1 MSTLAIRV
9 VTVCYFSAMTPAE
22 QATVQNSTPTG
33 RARLRLIMG
42 TGLAAAVPTA
52 VVGWALNEYLYEL
65 KWVGT
70 ASGWLDGEPDQ
81 PVVVAGV
88 AGLVLLAAVA
98 FGAYRLGV
106 GRTSF
111 GQPAPR
117 QALACALTGVGIPL
131 FLLALVLLVWAGVSP
146 LTSVLVPVR

>member
-1 MSTLAIRV
+1 MTTLASRV
-9 VTVCYFSAMTPAE
+9 VTICYFSAMTSAE
-22 QATVQNSTPTG
+22 EPTVQNSAPAG
-33 RARLRLIMG
+33 RRLRLIVG

-52 VVGWALNEYLYEL
+52 LLGWALNEYLYEL

-81 PVVVAGV
+81 PVVVAGA

-98 FGAYRLGV
+98 FGAYRLAV
-106 GRTSF
+106 GRTSL
-111 GQPAPR
+111 GQLAPR
-117 QALACALTGVGIPL
+117 QALVCALTGVGIPL
-131 FLLALVLLVWAGVSP
+131 VLLALVLLVWAGVSP

>member
-1 MSTLAIRV
+1 
-9 VTVCYFSAMTPAE
+9 MTPAG

-33 RARLRLIMG
+33 RQLRLIVG

-52 VVGWALNEYLYEL
+52 LFGWALNEYLYEL
-65 KWVGT
+65 KWLVSS
-70 ASGWLDGEPDQ
+70 SGLLDGEPDQ
-81 PVVVAGV
+81 AVVVAGT

-98 FGAYRLGV
+98 FGAYRLAV

-111 GQPAPR
+111 GQLAPR
-117 QALACALTGVGIPL
+117 QALACALTGVGLPL
-131 FLLALVLLVWAGVSP
+131 VLLALVLLVWAGVSP

>member
-1 MSTLAIRV
+1 
-9 VTVCYFSAMTPAE
+9 MTPAE
-22 QATVQNSTPTG
+22 QTTVQYSTPAG
-33 RARLRLIMG
+33 RRLGLIVG

-52 VVGWALNEYLYEL
+52 LLGWALNEYLYEL

-88 AGLVLLAAVA
+88 AGLVLLAAVT
-98 FGAYRLGV
+98 FGAYRLAAR
-106 GRTSF
+106 RTSF
-111 GQPAPR
+111 GPMAPR
-117 QALACALTGVGIPL
+117 QAWACALTGVAIPL
-131 FLLALVLLVWAGVSP
+131 VLLALVLLVWAGVSP

>member
-1 MSTLAIRV
+1 MTTTASRV
-9 VTVCYFSAMTPAE
+9 VAICYFSAMTPVE
-22 QATVQNSTPTG
+22 QETVQNSTPT
-33 RARLRLIMG
+33 RRRLRLIMG

-52 VVGWALNEYLYEL
+52 LFGWAFNEYLYEL

-81 PVVVAGV
+81 PVVVAGA

-98 FGAYRLGV
+98 FGAYRLAV
-106 GRTSF
+106 RRTSH
-111 GQPAPR
+111 GQLAPR

-131 FLLALVLLVWAGVSP
+131 VLLALVLLVWAGVSP